1 MKKEAYF
8 KLMGLQKKG
17 GNVAGPFLGG
27 MSGMVAADWLAHVI
41 HNNPGFFT
49 RAIYDIPGA
58 YLGILAGNKLQNKLQ
73 DTNRGALWDDKDST
87 FWDNVYNKALQT
99 KHKKELAKADVGV
112 DANKINPAGEI
123 QPQGTQ
129 EMI

>member
-1 MKKEAYF
+1 MNKLAYF
-8 KLMGLQKKG
+8 KLMGLQKKA

-73 DTNRGALWDDKDST
+73 DTNRGAFWDDKDSA
-87 FWDNVYNKALQT
+87 FWDNVYNRALQT
-99 KHKKELAKADVGV
+99 KHKKESAKADAGV
-112 DANKINPAGEI
+112 DVNKINPAGEI